1 MMVNL
6 MLRKVVGCLGVFACV
21 FALLFVG
28 LAQAASAPIT
38 INAGGSPSALAVT
51 PDGKYVYV
59 PNGEYVAVIDTA
71 SNEVVAKVDAGIWPY
86 SDATVS
92 PNGKYAY
99 VLDRGLHGVGSVY
112 VINVD
117 TNTVVSTIA
126 LERNPSGVVVSPDN
140 KYVTIQ
146 SSELVEIS
154 ELRFSSFGVV
164 SVIDTATHLVLSNTT
179 VGQYATHSLAIS
191 PDGNYLY
198 VGGNKFLYVMDLS
211 LKTETVSI
219 KIAENTDIRELV
231 VSPDGKYVYALSN
244 DGIYVVSTKSKA
256 VVATVSELGLP
267 IDLALSPDGK
277 YLYVT
282 EALSNVVLAINTVS
296 LERDFSVDAGKSIYA
311 IEVSPDGKSLYVSN
325 VYIKG
330 NSYSGTVS
338 VVNVASFA
346 VGVTTV
352 GEDSS
357 IMQWLIALVLCAV
370 VAVSAFVIV
379 KRVRR
384 SSTEYVQ
391 PSNTICTS
399 NQ

>member
-1 MMVNL
+1 M
-6 MLRKVVGCLGVFACV
+6 A
-21 FALLFVG
+21 
-28 LAQAASAPIT
+28 
-38 INAGGSPSALAVT
+38 
-51 PDGKYVYV
+51 
-59 PNGEYVAVIDTA
+59 
-71 SNEVVAKVDAGIWPY
+71 
-86 SDATVS
+86 
-92 PNGKYAY
+92 
-99 VLDRGLHGVGSVY
+99 
-112 VINVD
+112 
-117 TNTVVSTIA
+117 
-126 LERNPSGVVVSPDN
+126 
-140 KYVTIQ
+140 
-146 SSELVEIS
+146 SELVEIS